1 MCIDELRLVCKNKQR
16 RMIMKNSVK
25 RVLALALSLVLTLG
39 LLAGCGNSGTTPG
52 GEAPAPPLTPLPW
65 HSPWLR
71 RLS

>member
-1 MCIDELRLVCKNKQR
+1 
-16 RMIMKNSVK
+16 MKNSVK